1 MYCCGGHAHLLP
13 QCPPNNGV
21 QGKGWKAGVWCKY
34 TAANEN
40 ANSLSVP
47 TLKFPVQ
54 LKTCRKKKVNKSRKC
69 AQVQRMYTLKNAWAI
84 IIIIITIIIIII
96 IIT

>member
-1 MYCCGGHAHLLP
+1 MAFRVKDGKP
-13 QCPPNNGV
+13 VFGV
-21 QGKGWKAGVWCKY
+21 NTY

-40 ANSLSVP
+40 ANSLSIP

-84 IIIIITIIIIII
+84 IIIIITTTTTTIIIIIIII
-96 IIT
+96 IITWHI